1 MIAKSDLIECGS
13 FGYPCQDYFYK
24 TGDGPEMGWVLSTGF
39 MNQGTSV
46 TTTLIYAVVN
56 SKIDEILNSWYNAK
70 EQISLLEKKCDK
82 YKKQIEAIMDS
93 NEKDVLKS
101 SLYTVNKR
109 NISRKSVSRETLPK
123 DIFEKYATYSVYS
136 SLYISKNKNDFK

>member
-1 MIAKSDLIECGS
+1 M
-13 FGYPCQDYFYK
+13 
-24 TGDGPEMGWVLSTGF
+24 
-39 MNQGTSV
+39 
-46 TTTLIYAVVN
+46 N
-56 SKIDEILNSWYNAK
+56 SKIDDVLNSWYNAK
-70 EQISLLEKKCDK
+70 EEISSLEKKCDK
-82 YKKQIEAIMDS
+82 YKKQIEDIMDS

-101 SLYTVNKR
+101 SLYTVNRR